1 MTIIYYLLK
10 MVMFILYYLY
20 SNTNSHVYVFRTKP
34 KLELKFLFRILQSS
48 TFRRFIDNL
57 QSGSIIVSLAQK
69 DLKNFEFEIPV
80 DIKEQEAIATV
91 LTAMDDEIE
100 ALENERDKIVQIRE
114 GAMDDLLTGRVRLT
128 K

>member
-1 MTIIYYLLK
+1 M
-10 MVMFILYYLY
+10 
-20 SNTNSHVYVFRTKP
+20 FRTKP